1 MPQQFRHIST
11 LKNVNKWYQGKVNY
25 NDINNNN
32 SYYNNYLAEQYNYHV
47 KYNNINI
54 PVKINSVMF
63 DISIGKKIQF
73 A

>member
-1 MPQQFRHIST
+1 MLISGIKEKLIT
-11 LKNVNKWYQGKVNY
+11 MILTIITTN
-25 NDINNNN
+25 
-32 SYYNNYLAEQYNYHV
+32 NNYLAEQYNYHV

-73 A
+73 ALCVEYLWKLKLL